1 MGWFRFTV
9 PCMRCVVLD
18 TIDCHGFWCRFGDF
32 GGRLVGGHG
41 WDGR

>member
-18 TIDCHGFWCRFGDF
+18 TIDCHDYGS
-32 GGRLVGGHG
+32 VGAKE
-41 WDGR
+41 